1 MALSKANR
9 LTNRQDFRAVF
20 REGIRRQGSHLTLRA
35 LRSKENAYNPQQWAT
50 SNKSNT
56 QLTPTRIGISISTKV
71 SKRATVRNR
80 IKRQIRSAFRWL
92 LPELLPGWRL
102 VVIVQPLAAQEQCD
116 YNQFLQEL
124 KQLLAE
130 AEVLN
135 GHSRGSL
142 L

>member
-1 MALSKANR
+1 VALSKANR
-9 LTNRQDFRAVF
+9 LTDRQDFRAVF

-35 LRSKENAYNPQQWAT
+35 LRSKENAYNLQEQEWAT
-50 SNKSNT
+50 STKSNT

-135 GHSRGSL
+135 GHS
-142 L
+142 

>member
-35 LRSKENAYNPQQWAT
+35 LRSKENADNPQEQWAIST
-50 SNKSNT
+50 KSNT

-135 GHSRGSL
+135 GHS
-142 L
+142 

>member
-1 MALSKANR
+1 VALSKANR

-35 LRSKENAYNPQQWAT
+35 LRSKENAYNPQEQWAIST
-50 SNKSNT
+50 KSNT

-102 VVIVQPLAAQEQCD
+102 VVVVQPLAAQEQCD

-135 GHSRGSL
+135 GHS
-142 L
+142 

>member
-35 LRSKENAYNPQQWAT
+35 LRSKENAYNPQEQEWAT
-50 SNKSNT
+50 STKSNT

-102 VVIVQPLAAQEQCD
+102 VVIVHPLAAQEQCD

-124 KQLLAE
+124 KQLLVE

-135 GHSRGSL
+135 GHS
-142 L
+142 

>member
-1 MALSKANR
+1 MLSKANR

-35 LRSKENAYNPQQWAT
+35 LSSKENAHNVQQGWVT
-50 SNKSNT
+50 SIKSNP

-71 SKRATVRNR
+71 SKRATIRNR
-80 IKRQIRSAFRWL
+80 IKRQIRAAFRWL

-102 VVIVQPLAAQEQCD
+102 VVIVQPLAAAEECD

-135 GHSRGSL
+135 GHS
-142 L
+142 

>member
-35 LRSKENAYNPQQWAT
+35 LRSKENAHTLQEQEWAT
-50 SNKSNT
+50 STTLNT

-102 VVIVQPLAAQEQCD
+102 VVIVQPLAVQEQCD

-135 GHSRGSL
+135 GHS
-142 L
+142 

>member
-1 MALSKANR
+1 VALSKANR
-9 LTNRQDFRAVF
+9 LTDRQDFRAVF
-20 REGIRRQGSHLTLRA
+20 REGIRRQGAHLTLRA
-35 LRSKENAYNPQQWAT
+35 LRSKENADNPQEQCAIST
-50 SNKSNT
+50 KSNT

-135 GHSRGSL
+135 GHS
-142 L
+142 